1 MVKNK
6 DDKSQ
11 ESVTWVMK
19 SHVNQLEDIDLQ
31 EDLEDLDIEE
41 TSDE

>member
-1 MVKNK
+1 
-6 DDKSQ
+6 
-11 ESVTWVMK
+11 VMK

-31 EDLEDLDIEE
+31 EDLQDLDIEE

>member
-1 MVKNK
+1 M
-6 DDKSQ
+6 
-11 ESVTWVMK
+11 